1 MTNSR
6 QAAIVNLLAENG
18 DVTVQSLARRF
29 GVSEMTIRRDLMLL
43 ERAGELTRTHGGA
56 VLSKAGIIEFSFKKK
71 ERECAEEKRA
81 IAREA
86 AALVHPGMAVTLD
99 TGTTTLEV
107 ARAIARVKPLTV
119 LTSSLAIAS
128 VLHAHDPIEL
138 VLLGGTARKGN
149 PDLTGW
155 ITEENL
161 KRFCVDVAFIGADG
175 VSPDGVYTTEMS
187 IARVSQAMLAGSKHN
202 VLVLDHRKFEQ
213 PSLVRFSS
221 WDEIHRIIT
230 DNRVPAPT
238 RKWLRKL
245 GKPITFADCG

>member
-1 MTNSR
+1 MTNPR
-6 QAAIVNLLAENG
+6 HAAIVNLLAENG
-18 DVTVQSLARRF
+18 EVTVQSLARYF
-29 GVSEMTIRRDLMLL
+29 QVSEMTIRRDLVLL

-56 VLSKAGIIEFSFKKK
+56 VLSQAGIIEFSFKKK
-71 ERECAEEKRA
+71 ERECAAEKRA

-86 AALVHPGMAVTLD
+86 AALVHPGMAITLD

-107 ARAIARVKPLTV
+107 ARAITRIKPLTV

-161 KRFCVDVAFIGADG
+161 KRFSVDLAFIGADG
-175 VSPDGVYTTEMS
+175 VSPEGVFTTEMN
-187 IARVSQAMLAGSKHN
+187 IARVSQAMIAGSRHN
-202 VLVLDHRKFEQ
+202 VLVVDHRKFEH
-213 PSLVRFSS
+213 PSLVRFAS
-221 WDEIHRIIT
+221 WDEIHQVIT
-230 DNRVPAPT
+230 DSRVPAST
-238 RKWLRKL
+238 RKWLRQL
-245 GKPITFADCG
+245 GKPISFADCG